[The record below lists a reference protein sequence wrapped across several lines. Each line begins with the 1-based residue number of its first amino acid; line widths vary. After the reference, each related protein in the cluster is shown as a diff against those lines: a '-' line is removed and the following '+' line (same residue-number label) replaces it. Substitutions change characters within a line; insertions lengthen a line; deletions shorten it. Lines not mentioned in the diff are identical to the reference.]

1 MGSVL
6 VGDCREVLPTLGAGS
21 VDAVVTDPPYGLGF
35 MGKGWDRPGV
45 AFDPATWAAVLR
57 VLVPGGSL
65 LAFGGTRT
73 WHRLACAI
81 EDGGFE
87 VKDTLMWLHGQGFPK
102 GKGLLKPAWEP
113 VLLAR
118 KQGKATLNV
127 EACRIDSP
135 IGPGAARVS
144 PGNGR
149 AGYEGGWVG
158 CYHGAEVPSPESARH
173 DARGRWPA
181 NVCLD
186 EEAAALLDAE
196 AGERRVGVLAPH
208 HRRNVPRFGSVYRDD
223 EGQGASAGHVFGG
236 DSGGPSRFYYV
247 AKARRSEREAG
258 LAGMPTH
265 FASVGIH
272 EAAGRDP
279 TNPNNYHSDSTR
291 RRVEQGLPA
300 TEARANHHPTVKP
313 VALMRWLVRLVT
325 PPGGLVLDPFA
336 GSGSTGVA
344 CVLEG
349 LRFAG
354 IEQDA
359 EYAEIARRR
368 VAHAAGPLLAEVAN
382 GG

>member
-247 AKARRSEREAG
+247 AKASRSEREAG
-258 LAGMPTH
+258 LGGMPLALSRNGQTH
-265 FASVGIH
+265 HNGQATTRMGRTAD
-272 EAAGRDP
+272 EGQRPAA
-279 TNPNNYHSDSTR
+279 
-291 RRVEQGLPA
+291 LA
-300 TEARANHHPTVKP
+300 ANHHPTVKP